1 MNGKIY
7 KNKYFFFFFVSIII
21 SGCKI
26 DITSDIYTRD
36 IFSDKNLTFPSQLR
50 IEIPSC
56 SKEKIDESSPEIL
69 ALFAAESAPNISGCE
84 SEGMNSML
92 TVNFTGEI
100 ADSESNYDF
109 AIFRNRSKKE
119 EGVITL
125 SPAFNP
131 IFRQRIDQ
139 LMSSKRTSLDY
150 DDLTINFTLNN
161 DLSSEVIY
169 FVVSGWVDGKP
180 GQEIFGSLQRRE
192 KIYVTLPD
200 VFSHLA
206 LNDEQPELIGVYI
219 KED

>member
-1 MNGKIY
+1 MINKIH
-7 KNKYFFFFFVSIII
+7 KNKYFFFVFVSIII

-50 IEIPSC
+50 VEIPSC
-56 SKEKIDESSPEIL
+56 SKEKVDESSPEIL
-69 ALFAAESAPNISGCE
+69 ALFTEESAPNILGCE

-92 TVNFTGEI
+92 TVNFTGQI

-109 AIFRNRSKKE
+109 SIFRVREDND
-119 EGVITL
+119 VITL

-131 IFRQRIDQ
+131 DFRQRIDQ

-161 DLSSEVIY
+161 DLSSEVKY
-169 FVVSGWVDGKP
+169 FVISGWVDGKP
-180 GQEIFGSLQRRE
+180 GQETFGRLQRRE

-206 LNDEQPELIGVYI
+206 LNDERPELIGVYI
-219 KED
+219 SED